1 MYEKLEDTNMFNLK
15 DRQYKIREK
24 RQKDKQ
30 FQRYVTM
37 FVLCIMVGPAFSKTL
52 PIYLRSLY
60 IFDL

>member
-30 FQRYVTM
+30 LST
-37 FVLCIMVGPAFSKTL
+37 TTEN
-52 PIYLRSLY
+52 
-60 IFDL
+60 